1 MNKKRLLALPVVC
14 VVVAMIGASVMAA
27 GSAQKN
33 FTVTNEAGEDI
44 TANYSGLDVA
54 LSDDDK
60 ASLVESFKN
69 IDGIQDQINEVNDK
83 AKVEDA
89 ELVAVIDIQENVKTD
104 GKKTVTFTGIGS
116 NSGDVFAIYHLG
128 GTGESVVT
136 SDPSITVDGFSPF
149 LVFRIAVTSSAQTG
163 EYATPYIVV
172 LAGAL
177 VACGA
182 VCVVRAKKATR

>member
-89 ELVAVIDIQENVKTD
+89 ELVAVIDIEENVKTD

-128 GTGESVVT
+128 GTGEYVIT

>member
-1 MNKKRLLALPVVC
+1 MNKKRLLTLPVVC

-89 ELVAVIDIQENVKTD
+89 ELVAVIDIEENVKTD

>member
-89 ELVAVIDIQENVKTD
+89 ELVAVIDIEENVKTD

-116 NSGDVFAIYHLG
+116 NAGDVFAIYHLG
-128 GTGESVVT
+128 GTGESVIT
-136 SDPSITVDGFSPF
+136 SDPSITVEGFSPF

>member
-89 ELVAVIDIQENVKTD
+89 ELVAVIDIEENVKTD

-128 GTGESVVT
+128 GTGESVIT

-149 LVFRIAVTSSAQTG
+149 LVFRIAVTS
-163 EYATPYIVV
+163 
-172 LAGAL
+172 
-177 VACGA
+177 
-182 VCVVRAKKATR
+182 

>member
-89 ELVAVIDIQENVKTD
+89 ELVAVIDIEENVKTD

-128 GTGESVVT
+128 GTGESVIT